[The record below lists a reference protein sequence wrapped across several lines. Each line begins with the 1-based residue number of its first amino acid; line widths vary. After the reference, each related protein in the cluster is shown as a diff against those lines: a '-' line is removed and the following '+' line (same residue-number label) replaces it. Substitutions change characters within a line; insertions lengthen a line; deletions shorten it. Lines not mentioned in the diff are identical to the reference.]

1 MLKYL
6 YKSVVF
12 SEIPSEITLALS
24 ITGCQIHCKGCHS
37 RELWEDTGTPLT
49 TQELDRLLDEN
60 KGVTCLLLLGG
71 ERDMDYLVF
80 LFQHI
85 YGRVKTAWYS
95 GLDMLSKDK
104 QGILQYLDFY
114 KEGHYDAEL
123 GGLDSPAT
131 NQRLYLVL
139 HQGGE
144 NKLKDITIDF
154 WKKSR
159 SNDN

>member
-6 YKSVVF
+6 YRQVVF
-12 SEIPSEITLALS
+12 SEIPNEITLGIS
-24 ITGCQIHCKGCHS
+24 VSGCQIHCKGCHS

-49 TQELDRLLDEN
+49 IGELDRLLDEN
-60 KGVTCLLLLGG
+60 EGVTCCLLMGG
-71 ERDMDYLVF
+71 ERDIDYLTF
-80 LFQHI
+80 LFQHV

-95 GLDMLSKDK
+95 GLDMLPKDK

-131 NQRLYLVL
+131 NQRLYMVL
-139 HQGGE
+139 RQGE
-144 NKLKDITIDF
+144 RNKLEDITYKLQ
-154 WKKSR
+154 KKE
-159 SNDN
+159 